1 MKATDL
7 RDALLD
13 VTEKV
18 YHYRAPTRQA
28 GQRYIVWGET
38 GGHIALAADDA
49 PQALTLT
56 GELILY
62 TQTEYDP
69 TVNDLIAALNELAAD
84 DEFAW
89 QIGGMGYDETGQ
101 FYQYVITW
109 SMICGDCEVYQ
120 RPDV

>member
-38 GGHIALAADDA
+38 GGSVALSADDA

-56 GELILY
+56 GEIILY
-62 TQTEYDP
+62 TQTEYDE
-69 TVNDLIAALNELAAD
+69 TVNTLIGALQTLAAGD
-84 DEFAW
+84 GFAF

-101 FYQYVITW
+101 FFQYVFSW
-109 SMICGDCEVYQ
+109 SMLCGQSGIY
-120 RPDV
+120 

>member
-18 YHYRAPTRQA
+18 YHYHAPTRQA
-28 GQRYIVWGET
+28 GEKYIVWGET
-38 GGHIALAADDA
+38 GGSVALSADDA

-62 TQTEYDP
+62 TQTEYD
-69 TVNDLIAALNELAAD
+69 TVLNTLIAALRTLAED
-84 DEFAW
+84 DLFAF
-89 QIGGMGYDETGQ
+89 QIGGMGYDATGH
-101 FYQYVITW
+101 FFQYVFSW
-109 SMICGDCEVYQ
+109 SMACGDCQVY
-120 RPDV
+120 